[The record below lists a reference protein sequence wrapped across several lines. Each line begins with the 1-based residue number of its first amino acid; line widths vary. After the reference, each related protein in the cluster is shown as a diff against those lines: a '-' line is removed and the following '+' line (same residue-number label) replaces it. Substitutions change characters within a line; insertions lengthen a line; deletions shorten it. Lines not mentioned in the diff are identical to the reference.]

1 MSLNT
6 SYNKME
12 YGLGYDAHMA
22 KKYVAHQAN
31 LRVRVN
37 F

>member
-1 MSLNT
+1 
-6 SYNKME
+6 ME